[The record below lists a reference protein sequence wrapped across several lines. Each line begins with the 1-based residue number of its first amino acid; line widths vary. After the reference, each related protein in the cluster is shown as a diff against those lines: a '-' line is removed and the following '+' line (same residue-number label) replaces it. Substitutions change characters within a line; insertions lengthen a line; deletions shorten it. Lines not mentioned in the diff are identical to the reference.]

1 MLRMFTMQEHRF
13 QFAAMT
19 TPCSISL
26 VDACPRQA
34 NIIAQQIMLR
44 TRALERKYNFHNP
57 DSWLNRVIN
66 QRRSNR
72 VAVDAEAASVLEK
85 VWMLSTSTV
94 DRFDISIATLNHAA
108 KEHPGVCRE
117 TLREELSAAMGT
129 HCWRVNGYWLE
140 FDDARTRLDLGGVIK
155 EFAVDKAAEL
165 AAGAGGGSLISFGGD
180 VRVQGRKAN
189 GDLYRVGVKNP
200 DAPEQLLMSLALEN
214 VAITTSGNYER
225 QEHII
230 SDTPATSALSAT
242 VIAEDA
248 LTAGVYSTSL
258 MLDVETT
265 LPDEMKCVVVDKHR
279 QVYSNLAA

>member
-1 MLRMFTMQEHRF
+1 MQEFRF

-19 TPCSISL
+19 TPCHVSL
-26 VDACPRQA
+26 VDACPKQA
-34 NIIAQQIMLR
+34 AAIAQQIMLR

-66 QRRSNR
+66 QRRSRR
-72 VAVDAEAASVLEK
+72 VAVDAEAASVLEQ
-85 VWMLSTSTV
+85 VWQLSTSTA
-94 DRFDISIATLNHAA
+94 DRFDISIATLNQATKHN
-108 KEHPGVCRE
+108 PGVCRDA
-117 TLREELSAAMGT
+117 LRDDLTDAMGT
-129 HCWRVNGYWLE
+129 HCWRVDGHWLE

-165 AAGAGGGSLISFGGD
+165 AADAKGGSLISFGGD
-180 VRVQGRKAN
+180 MRVQGRKAN

-200 DAPEQLLMSLALEN
+200 DAPEQMLMSLALEN

-225 QEHII
+225 QGHIV
-230 SDTPATSALSAT
+230 SNTPKTSALSAT
-242 VIAEDA
+242 VIADDA

-258 MLDVETT
+258 MLDVATT
-265 LPDEMKCVVVDKHR
+265 LPDEMKCVVVDRYR